1 MATTFEVTL
10 WGDNQT
16 NLLSWGELA
25 LDEILRLEQQ
35 LSLYREESDISEINR
50 RAFQEPVTLDP
61 RLFHL
66 LKRAQAI
73 HALSK
78 GAFDITI
85 TPLLRAWG
93 FVGGS
98 GYKPQPEEIEAARKR
113 CGMQFLVLDES
124 DYSVRFLREGMML
137 DLGAIGKGY
146 AIERAVEMLQE
157 FGVRGGLIHGGT
169 STVHAMGTQPDGAP
183 WNVAVQNPAPN
194 RAEAHLAAV
203 SLADSSLSVSAVHGK
218 YFTEGDQR
226 YGHVIAPFSGE
237 PVKSALLAAVVSP
250 NAADS
255 DALSTALLAAGEPL
269 FPTLQTLPETAA
281 LLMVEDSEGAPR
293 LLSTL

>member
-10 WGDNQT
+10 WGESET

-35 LSLYREESDISEINR
+35 LSLYREESDISDINR
-50 RAFQEPVTLDP
+50 RAFHEPVTLEP

-66 LKRAQAI
+66 LMRAKAI
-73 HALSK
+73 HALSS

-98 GYKPQPEEIEAARKR
+98 GHRPEPELIEAARSR
-113 CGMQFLVLDES
+113 CGMEYLLLDES
-124 DYSVRFLREGMML
+124 DYSARFLREGMML

-146 AIERAVEMLQE
+146 AIARAVEMLRE
-157 FGVRGGLIHGGT
+157 FGVRGGLLHGGT
-169 STVHAMGTQPDGAP
+169 STIYAMGTQPDGSP
-183 WNVAVQNPAPN
+183 WNVAVQNPFPD
-194 RAEAHLAAV
+194 RAHEHLASV
-203 SLADSSLSVSAVHGK
+203 SLQDAALSVSAVHGK
-218 YFTEGDQR
+218 YFTEGDRR
-226 YGHVIAPFSGE
+226 YGHVIHPVRGE
-237 PVKSALLAAVVSP
+237 PAQGALLAAVVSP
-250 NAADS
+250 DATDS
-255 DALSTALLAAGEPL
+255 DALSTALLVAGEPL
-269 FPTLQTLPETAA
+269 FSTLQTLPDTSA
-281 LLMVEDSEGAPR
+281 LLMLEDARGLSR